1 MAAATYLRRALL
13 LYISFIICFS
23 MNGQNQKDVEKIFSA
38 TNRSALIKMG
48 IHLASE
54 SVASKRQALQLA
66 GQKGWLTRKVFESGK
81 VMELKGLDPKGK
93 PVYFS
98 TANLNAAKT
107 VSTNKCWSGGSL
119 GLNLSGNGIILRE
132 WDAGEVRPSHQEL
145 VGRTVMGDG
154 TTSLADHSTHVA
166 GTMLATG
173 IVPAA
178 RGMGNQA
185 TLRAFDW
192 NSDYAEMTSEAAAGA
207 LLSNHSYIFA
217 TGWIWGGSIWY
228 WYGDPTISPT
238 TDYLFG

>member
-1 MAAATYLRRALL
+1 MKLLPDRETGLRTGTHCFFHAPWNILY
-13 LYISFIICFS
+13 LYIVNSIAMADKMNIRRILPLFFTFILCFTL
-23 MNGQNQKDVEKIFSA
+23 NGQNQKDLEKIHSA

-48 IHLASE
+48 LHLAAE
-54 SVASKRQALQLA
+54 SVASKQQALQLA

-81 VMELKGLDPKGK
+81 VMELKGLDPNGK

-119 GLNLSGNGIILRE
+119 GLSLSGNGIVLRE
-132 WDAGEVRPSHQEL
+132 WDAGEVRPNHQEL

-166 GTMLATG
+166 GTLLATG
-173 IVPAA
+173 IVAA
-178 RGMGNQA
+178 AHGMGNQA

-192 NSDYAEMTSEAAAGA
+192 NNDYAEMTSEAAAGA
-207 LLSNHSYIFA
+207 
-217 TGWIWGGSIWY
+217 
-228 WYGDPTISPT
+228 
-238 TDYLFG
+238 